1 MSSKSKKSTT
11 AQPVVVSV
19 PTEVV
24 EPVSTETVEIPNEFI
39 NFVVQHR
46 QCSIEE
52 AYSLITKL
60 VSTKKSES
68 KPNQNRGK
76 FTKLTESNN
85 PHFAHWLKPGKIKC
99 KGQLYRLVSANFYE
113 GYPETTLYLKLRNE
127 DNAINCIS
135 YKSCELILE
144 PEQLDLG
151 L

>member
-1 MSSKSKKSTT
+1 MSKSKKSIGEE
-11 AQPVVVSV
+11 PIVLPV

-24 EPVSTETVEIPNEFI
+24 EPVSTETVDIPNEFI

-60 VSTKKSES
+60 ASTKKSDS

-127 DNAINCIS
+127 DSTINCIS
-135 YKSCELILE
+135 YKSCELILDA
-144 PEQLDLG
+144 EQLDLG